1 MTKDVKI
8 DIPTVYKKYIYNN
21 AVGMYNEGYPI
32 DYIIK
37 EIHKVIRA
45 YVEDIKLSDMR
56 GYVYKSIYDYV
67 MKQKQQGN

>member
-21 AVGMYNEGYPI
+21 AVGMYNKGYSI
-32 DYIIK
+32 DYIAK
-37 EIHKVIRA
+37 EIYSVIRV
-45 YVEDIKLSDMR
+45 YVDYIKLSDMR

-67 MKQKQQGN
+67 MKQKQQGS

>member
-8 DIPTVYKKYIYNN
+8 DIPTVY
-21 AVGMYNEGYPI
+21 
-32 DYIIK
+32 
-37 EIHKVIRA
+37 
-45 YVEDIKLSDMR
+45 MR